1 MSNFLTDFYRQVIEH
16 LYDNERRVAL
26 VTFFNYLII
35 LFMVIIGVSALYLPK
50 SEVIGFGILT
60 ITFGGFIIYVL
71 KHVLGLMYSS
81 TEKLFAPSIFYT
93 TLLLGISGGFVL
105 LFISFAIMFF
115 TFITIRTKYKN
126 KTGKD
131 YVLTNAHRKI
141 VDQFKQLFIGS
152 FIIFTILI
160 VVVFARKD
168 FVNIPMSIFDQ
179 IQNSNELYRVIFYFC
194 LLGLTGFGFY
204 IAFEQYFIA
213 DAFQKSRRRVT

>member
-1 MSNFLTDFYRQVIEH
+1 MDNFLTDFYKQVMEH
-16 LYDNERRVAL
+16 MYDSEKRITL
-26 VTFFNYLII
+26 VTFLNYSII

-50 SEVIGFGILT
+50 SEIIGFGILT
-60 ITFGGFIIYVL
+60 ITFGGFIMYVL
-71 KHVLGLMYSS
+71 KHVLSLIYSS
-81 TEKLFAPSIFYT
+81 TENLFIPSIFYT

-115 TFITIRTKYKN
+115 TFISIRTKYKS
-126 KTGKD
+126 KTGKE
-131 YVLTNAHRKI
+131 YILTNAHRNM
-141 VDQFKQLFIGS
+141 VDKFKQLFIGS

-160 VVVFARKD
+160 IVVFARKD
-168 FVNIPMSIFDQ
+168 FVNIPINVFDQ
-179 IQNSNELYRVIFYFC
+179 IQNSDNLYQVAFYLC